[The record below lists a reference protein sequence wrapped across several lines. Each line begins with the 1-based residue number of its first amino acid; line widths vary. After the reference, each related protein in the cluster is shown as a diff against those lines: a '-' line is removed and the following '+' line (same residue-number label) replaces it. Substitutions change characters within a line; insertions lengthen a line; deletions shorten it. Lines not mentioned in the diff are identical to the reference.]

1 MTHKDG
7 PSTTSTTPTSGCCS
21 DACTRA
27 WRPKGVFVN
36 ADQVSGPTPLF
47 DQLYASWQ
55 ERDARRAGPDDVAWC
70 GALEWMEPH
79 RFAVMVA
86 RR

>member
-1 MTHKDG
+1 
-7 PSTTSTTPTSGCCS
+7 
-21 DACTRA
+21 
-27 WRPKGVFVN
+27 VFVN

-47 DQLYASWQ
+47 DQLYATWQ
-55 ERDARRAGPDDVAWC
+55 EREARRAGPEDVAWC
-70 GALEWMEPH
+70 GGLEWMEPH